1 MSRSRL
7 VVFISMLV
15 VVLGVVAGLS
25 TLYLDPAKAAVG
37 PLPAAALVLPQDSR
51 FLIGLDVKRFVS
63 SPFYERLTPEM
74 RPDAMREL
82 EEKTGLR
89 PDRDLDQIVISGRGG
104 PQKGAP
110 LAVVLGQF
118 DRHKLS
124 RVIET
129 EKKGKVT
136 WKDVG
141 GTTVY
146 LFQEGEK
153 DATSLAFLD
162 DQTLLIG
169 ATDAVEAAL
178 GNRARGTGGLRGNTE
193 ITALLEK
200 LRPGSA
206 FWMVGDQTLLANL
219 PKNVRGPAG
228 EAQVTLPALRS
239 LTVTGDLDPLVSVS
253 VTGEAQDAAGATNL
267 ADVVRGFVAL
277 AALQAGQKPE
287 LKALASAITVATEEN
302 RVLVNARIPY
312 ETLDALHPPRKAAN
326 APGTDSR

>member
-25 TLYLDPAKAAVG
+25 ALYLDPARAAVG

-51 FLIGLDVKRFVS
+51 FVIGLDVKRFVQ
-63 SPFYERLTPEM
+63 SPFYARLTPEM

-82 EEKTGLR
+82 EERTGLR
-89 PDRDLDQIVISGRGG
+89 PDRDLDQIVIAGRTAG
-104 PQKGAP
+104 PTGSP
-110 LAVVLGQF
+110 LALVLGQF
-118 DRHKLS
+118 DRQKLS
-124 RVIET
+124 RGIET

-136 WKDVG
+136 WKDVE

-153 DATSLAFLD
+153 GSSALAFLD
-162 DQTLLIG
+162 DTALLIG
-169 ATDAVEAAL
+169 AAESLERAL
-178 GNRARGTGGLRGNTE
+178 GNRARGAGGLRGNAE
-193 ITALLEK
+193 LTALLQRV
-200 LRPGSA
+200 RPGSA
-206 FWMVGDQTLLANL
+206 FWMVGDQSLLANL
-219 PKNVRGPAG
+219 PKSVTGPAG
-228 EAQVTLPALRS
+228 DAQVTLPALRS
-239 LTVTGDLDPLVSVS
+239 LTVTGELEPLVSVS
-253 VTGEAQDAAGATNL
+253 ITGEASDAAGATNL

-312 ETLDALHPPRKAAN
+312 ETLDALHAPRKAAS
-326 APGTDSR
+326 APAPDGP